1 MSPVQVT
8 HPHGSCQWMK
18 ESIVWRPLAP
28 VVRGGALSPTQMHI
42 LEGLFPNKKGI
53 WVLGNQKY
61 SICPLKVVSI

>member
-1 MSPVQVT
+1 
-8 HPHGSCQWMK
+8 MK
-18 ESIVWRPLAP
+18 ENIVWRLLAP
-28 VVRGGALSPTQMHI
+28 VKRGGALYPTKMHI